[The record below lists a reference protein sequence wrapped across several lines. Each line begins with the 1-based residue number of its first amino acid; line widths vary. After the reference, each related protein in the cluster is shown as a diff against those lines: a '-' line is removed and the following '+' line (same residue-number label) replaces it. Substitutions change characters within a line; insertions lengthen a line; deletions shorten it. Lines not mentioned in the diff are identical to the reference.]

1 MSQPD
6 PRPAPAAAPLAL
18 KLAITLGLLA
28 NAGLAILLIAIS
40 GFVIAISGFVFGA
53 QEGANGE
60 ASAVAGWGSTL
71 AISVL
76 APILGL
82 MMWRRGR
89 RDLALAMVW
98 LPPLA
103 LLVGALVVI

>member
-1 MSQPD
+1 MTTPQ
-6 PRPAPAAAPLAL
+6 PAPAAPLAL
-18 KLAITLGLLA
+18 KLAIGLGLLA

-40 GFVIAISGFVFGA
+40 GFVFGGP
-53 QEGANGE
+53 EGANGE

-71 AISVL
+71 AISIL
-76 APILGL
+76 APALGL

-103 LLVGALVVI
+103 LVVGALVVL

>member
-1 MSQPD
+1 MTTPD
-6 PRPAPAAAPLAL
+6 PAPAAPLAL
-18 KLAITLGLLA
+18 KLALSLGLLA
-28 NAGLAILLIAIS
+28 NAGLAILL
-40 GFVIAISGFVFGA
+40 IAISGFVFGA

-76 APILGL
+76 APVLGL
-82 MMWRRGR
+82 MVWRRGR
-89 RDLALAMVW
+89 HQLALAMVW

-103 LLVGALVVI
+103 LMVGALVVL